1 MFDSPAS
8 VIPQSSAVLI
18 TAFTSLKWLISVQI
32 VLSSVARLA
41 VIQDPLILRTM

>member
-8 VIPQSSAVLI
+8 VVPQLSVVLI
-18 TAFTSLKWLISVQI
+18 TALTSSKWLISVEI

-41 VIQDPLILRTM
+41 VIQDPLILCTM